1 MKIIKPHESLDLV
14 APYLPTHPII
24 VEAGAF
30 TGSDSVKIAHLWP
43 LAKIHSFEPV
53 PELFALLQERT
64 KEYPNIICYPFGLG
78 THNGTATLHL
88 AQKPTK
94 ITQASSLLAPKERL
108 HNSPITFTKT
118 IEIPIITL
126 DAWAERYQI
135 ERIDLLW
142 LDLQG
147 MELAVLK
154 TAPHI
159 IKKIKTIHIEVATSE
174 RYTGQPLHHEVKDWL
189 EKNNFEILAKDFDE
203 TKRNFGNFIALN
215 RN

>member
-14 APYLPTHPII
+14 APYLPPHPII

-30 TGSDSVKIAHLWP
+30 TGSDSVKIATQWP
-43 LAKIHSFEPV
+43 EAQIHSFEPV
-53 PELFALLQERT
+53 PELFSLLREKT
-64 KEYPNIICYPFGLG
+64 APYKNITCYPLGLG
-78 THNGTATLHL
+78 TYNGTATLHL

-108 HNSPITFTKT
+108 HDSPIIFTKT

-126 DAWAERYQI
+126 DSWAAQYQI

-174 RYTGQPLHHEVKDWL
+174 RYTGQQLHHEVKDWL

>member
-30 TGSDSVKIAHLWP
+30 TGSDSVKIAHQWP

-64 KEYPNIICYPFGLG
+64 KEYPNITCYPLGLG
-78 THNGTATLHL
+78 TYDGTATLYL
-88 AQKPTK
+88 SEKPTK

-108 HNSPITFTKT
+108 HDSAIIFSKT

-126 DAWAERYQI
+126 DTWAERYQI

-154 TAPHI
+154 SAPHI